1 MKILNKKVAN
11 GELRGI
17 MCSQAIEE
25 CAKNTEGYCLQDLAD
40 LVDKATLAACMRQGR
55 ITSSSHQFV
64 TVPALFYH
72 T

>member
-1 MKILNKKVAN
+1 
-11 GELRGI
+11 